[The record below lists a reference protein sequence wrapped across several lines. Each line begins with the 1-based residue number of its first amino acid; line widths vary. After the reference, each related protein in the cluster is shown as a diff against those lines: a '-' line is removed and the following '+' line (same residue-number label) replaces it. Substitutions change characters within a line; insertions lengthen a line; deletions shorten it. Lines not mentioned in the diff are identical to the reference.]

1 MCFKASRTDREERDA
16 RRDERQDVGRQR
28 PSENPHPR
36 GNGDLDHQD
45 VVRGIEKLTALVGR

>member
-1 MCFKASRTDREERDA
+1 MCFKASQTDREERDA
-16 RRDERQDVGRQR
+16 RRGERQDAERR
-28 PSENPHPR
+28 PPSENPHPR